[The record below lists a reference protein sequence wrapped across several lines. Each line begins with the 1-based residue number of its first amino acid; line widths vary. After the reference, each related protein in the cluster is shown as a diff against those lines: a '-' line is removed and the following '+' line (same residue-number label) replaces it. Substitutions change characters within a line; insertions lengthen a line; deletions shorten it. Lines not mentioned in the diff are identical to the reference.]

1 MASLRVLLTN
11 NTLCGRAGTEL
22 YVRDIAIGLMERG
35 HQPIAYSSK
44 LGEVAEELRD
54 ATIPVIDDLNRLRDA
69 PDIIHGQHHLDAMTA
84 LLHFPR
90 VPSIFICHGWLPW
103 EEIPP
108 IFPRILRYI
117 AVDHTCRDRLL
128 IEHGI
133 DENRVRVLLNF
144 VDLNRYQA
152 RTPLPDRAIRALVF
166 SNQASEETNVSA
178 IREACERHGISVDTI
193 GLGSNN
199 VSRRPEEVLGGYDIV
214 FAKARSALEALAVGA
229 SVILWDAGRSGP
241 MVTSE
246 NFDSLRTLNFG
257 IRTLRNN
264 ATADALS
271 REIARFDSSDA
282 AKVSARIRVEAGR
295 EEALDKL
302 ISIYHEVLA
311 EYQGTRI
318 DDSPSELQ
326 AASVYLRMLAPRL
339 KDHDEVAMH
348 LSEAV
353 TRQNAALASKDAAL
367 ASKDA
372 ALASKDAALAS
383 KNAALAA
390 TDAALAATD
399 AALAATDVAL
409 AEKDAVLAAK
419 DADLNAANTD
429 LARISNS
436 LAWRLVNRYG
446 PIKYRF
452 VLPWYERAANL
463 LSPKRQ
469 SNAHHTNDN
478 NSNPTH
484 NAREVFS
491 VIHRKN
497 AWGDCESVSGP
508 GSGIIRTSAFRDQIP
523 LLLEELGVRTL
534 LDAGCG
540 DFNWLK
546 QVDLGLDSY
555 IGVDVVEELVVEL
568 GRKYANERRRF
579 LNLDISC
586 DRLPQADLILCRD
599 CLVHLSF
606 SQISAALRNFRR
618 SNSTYLLTT
627 TFTRFVD
634 NADIAMGEWR
644 PINLQ
649 EPPFNF
655 PAPLRL
661 IDEKRSES
669 GEDYSDKHLGLW
681 ELKKIEL

>member
-1 MASLRVLLTN
+1 MAGLRVLLTN

-44 LGEVAEELRD
+44 LGDVAEELRA
-54 ATIPVIDDLNRLRDA
+54 ATIPVIDDLKRLRDA

-90 VPSIFICHGWLPW
+90 VPSIFICHGWIPW

-108 IFPRILRYI
+108 TFPRILKYI
-117 AVDHTCRDRLL
+117 AVDYPCRDRLV

-144 VDLNRYQA
+144 VDLNRFQERA
-152 RTPLPDRAIRALVF
+152 PLPDRPKRALVF
-166 SNQASEETNVSA
+166 SNQASEQTNVAA
-178 IREACERHGISVDTI
+178 ILEACEHHGISVDII
-193 GLGSNN
+193 GMGANN
-199 VSRRPEEVLGGYDIV
+199 VSRRPEEVLGRYDVV

-229 SVILWDAGRSGP
+229 SVILWDAGKSGP
-241 MVTSE
+241 MVTTQ
-246 NFDSLRTLNFG
+246 NFGNLRTLNFG

-264 ATADALS
+264 ATAAALS
-271 REIARFDSSDA
+271 REIARFDSTDA
-282 AKVSARIRVEAGR
+282 EKVSKRIRAEAGR
-295 EEALDKL
+295 EQALDKL

-311 EYQGTRI
+311 EYQGTQV
-318 DDSPSELQ
+318 DDARSELQ
-326 AASVYLRMLAPRL
+326 AASAYLRMLAPRL
-339 KDHDEVAMH
+339 KDHDEVALH
-348 LSEAV
+348 LSEAL
-353 TRQNAALASKDAAL
+353 TKQNVALAARDADLAMRDTALAAKDADLAAKDTALAAKATALAAKDAA
-367 ASKDA
+367 
-372 ALASKDAALAS
+372 
-383 KNAALAA
+383 
-390 TDAALAATD
+390 
-399 AALAATDVAL
+399 
-409 AEKDAVLAAK
+409 LAAK
-419 DADLNAANTD
+419 DADLNAANRN

-452 VLPWYERAANL
+452 VLPLYERAANL
-463 LSPKRQ
+463 LSSKRQ
-469 SNAHHTNDN
+469 SNVHHTNDD
-478 NSNPTH
+478 NSNATQH
-484 NAREVFS
+484 AREVFS
-491 VIHRKN
+491 DIYRHR

-523 LLLEELGVRTL
+523 RLLDEFDVRTV

-546 QVDLGLDSY
+546 EVRLDLESY
-555 IGVDVVEELVVEL
+555 IGVDVVEELVSEL
-568 GRKYANERRRF
+568 RSRYANERRRF
-579 LNLDISC
+579 LNLDIIS
-586 DRLPQADLILCRD
+586 DKVSQVDLILCRD

-606 SQISAALRNFRR
+606 SQIFAALRNFKG
-618 SNSTYLLTT
+618 SNSRYLLTT
-627 TFTRFVD
+627 TFTRFAD

-661 IDEKRSES
+661 IDEKLVES

-681 ELKKIEL
+681 ELKDINL

>member
-1 MASLRVLLTN
+1 MAGLRVLLTN

-22 YVRDIAIGLMERG
+22 YVRDIALGLMERG

-44 LGEVAEELRD
+44 LGEVAEELRA

-69 PDIIHGQHHLDAMTA
+69 PDIIHGHHHLDAMTA

-90 VPSIFICHGWLPW
+90 VPSIFICHGWIPW

-144 VDLNRYQA
+144 VDLNRFQA
-152 RTPLPDRAIRALVF
+152 RARLPERPKRALVF
-166 SNQASEETNVSA
+166 SNQASEQTNVAA
-178 IREACERHGISVDTI
+178 IREACEHHAISADII
-193 GLGSNN
+193 GLSANN
-199 VSRRPEEVLGGYDIV
+199 VSRRPEEILGSYDIV

-229 SVILWDAGRSGP
+229 SVILWDAGKSGP
-241 MVTSE
+241 MVTTE

-282 AKVSARIRVEAGR
+282 EKVSRRIRAEAGR
-295 EEALDKL
+295 EQALDKL

-311 EYQGTRI
+311 EYRDNSVN
-318 DDSPSELQ
+318 DDRAEML
-326 AASVYLRMLAPRL
+326 AAAAYLRMLAPRL
-339 KDHDEVAMH
+339 KDNDRVALQ

-353 TRQNAALASKDAAL
+353 AAREAALAHRDAKLAEQGRTIALQDAAL
-367 ASKDA
+367 ISKDQV
-372 ALASKDAALAS
+372 
-383 KNAALAA
+383 LAA
-390 TDAALAATD
+390 RDAALAAQE
-399 AALAATDVAL
+399 
-409 AEKDAVLAAK
+409 AE
-419 DADLNAANTD
+419 LNAAKTD
-429 LARISNS
+429 LARITNS

-452 VLPWYERAANL
+452 VLPLYERADNL
-463 LSPKRQ
+463 LSSKRQ
-469 SNAHHTNDN
+469 SNVHHTNDN
-478 NSNPTH
+478 NSNATQ

-491 VIHRKN
+491 DIHRRR
-497 AWGDCESVSGP
+497 AWGGCESVSGP
-508 GSGIIRTSAFRDQIP
+508 GSGIIRTSAFRDQLP
-523 LLLEELGVRTL
+523 RLLEELRVRTL

-546 QVDLGLDSY
+546 EVKLDLESY
-555 IGVDVVEELVVEL
+555 IGVDIVDEIVSELR
-568 GRKYANERRRF
+568 RKYANEHRRF
-579 LNLDISC
+579 LNLNIIS
-586 DRLPQADLILCRD
+586 DKLPPVDLILCRD

-606 SQISAALRNFRR
+606 SQIFATLRNFKR
-618 SNSTYLLTT
+618 SNSKYLLAT

-649 EPPFNF
+649 EPPFSL
-655 PAPLRL
+655 PAPLKL
-661 IDEKRSES
+661 IDEKRGES

-681 ELKKIEL
+681 ELKDTKL

>member
-1 MASLRVLLTN
+1 MAGLRILVTN

-44 LGEVAEELRD
+44 LGEVAGELRA

-108 IFPRILRYI
+108 IFPRILRYV
-117 AVDHTCRDRLL
+117 AVDHACRDRLL

-133 DENRVRVLLNF
+133 DKNRVRVLLNF
-144 VDLNRYQA
+144 VDLNRFRA
-152 RTPLPDRAIRALVF
+152 RSPLPDRPNRALVF
-166 SNQASEETNVSA
+166 SNQASDQTNLAAV
-178 IREACERHGISVDTI
+178 RQACEQHGISVDII
-193 GLGSNN
+193 GMGANN
-199 VSRRPEEVLGGYDIV
+199 VSRRPEEMLGGYDIV

-229 SVILWDAGRSGP
+229 SVILCDAGKSGP
-241 MVTSE
+241 MVTTE

-282 AKVSARIRVEAGR
+282 GKVSKRIRAEAGR
-295 EEALDKL
+295 EQALDKL

-339 KDHDEVAMH
+339 KDHDEVALH

-353 TRQNAALASKDAAL
+353 TKQNAALAAKDATLAARDAAL
-367 ASKDA
+367 AGKNRALAAKDA
-372 ALASKDAALAS
+372 A
-383 KNAALAA
+383 
-390 TDAALAATD
+390 
-399 AALAATDVAL
+399 
-409 AEKDAVLAAK
+409 LAAK
-419 DADLNAANTD
+419 DADLAAKDTDLNAANTE

-469 SNAHHTNDN
+469 SSVHHTNDN

-491 VIHRKN
+491 VIHRQK

-508 GSGIIRTSAFRDQIP
+508 GSGIIRTSALRDQIP
-523 LLLEELGVRTL
+523 RLLEELGVRTL

-546 QVDLGLDSY
+546 EVDLDLDSY

-579 LNLDISC
+579 LNLDITC

-606 SQISAALRNFRR
+606 SQISAALRNFKR

-627 TFTRFVD
+627 TFIRFVD

-669 GEDYSDKHLGLW
+669 GEAYSDKHLGLW
-681 ELKKIEL
+681 ELKDIKL